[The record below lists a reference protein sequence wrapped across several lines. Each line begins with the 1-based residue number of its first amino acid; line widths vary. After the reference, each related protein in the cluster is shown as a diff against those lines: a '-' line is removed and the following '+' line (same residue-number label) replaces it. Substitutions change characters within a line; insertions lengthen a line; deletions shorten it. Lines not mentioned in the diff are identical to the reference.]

1 MRLALRGIAGTLAL
15 LSLATADAT
24 SRRTPGLRADGDPEL
39 PARLSETGLYEPER
53 PGVVRAENRAF
64 SPQYPL
70 WSDGALKRRW
80 IHLPPGTRID
90 ASRPDDWDFP
100 VGTRFWKQFSF
111 GGRKVETRMLWK
123 VAKARWLA
131 ASYAWNDDQSD
142 AVLAPEAGVRG
153 VVEVAP
159 GRRHSIP
166 SRADCAACHG
176 TPGRPL
182 GFAAL
187 QLSPDRDPNAI
198 HGEPLSSE
206 MLTLETLLREG
217 RLEGAPPT
225 LLSDP
230 PRIRASSPR
239 TRAALGYLAAN
250 CGGCHNKSGEIS
262 ANVPSLAY
270 ADVMAGAD
278 AVAESLVGRATR
290 FQVPG
295 VPEGASVVVDPRAP
309 AQSALLARMR
319 SRRPSSQMPP
329 LGTVLGDPQALEALA
344 EWIDKDLA
352 HQATASAAS
361 PPPN

>member
-1 MRLALRGIAGTLAL
+1 MRAALRGLAGTLAL
-15 LSLATADAT
+15 LSLATAYAT
-24 SRRTPGLRADGDPEL
+24 SRRTPALRADGEPEL
-39 PARLSETGLYEPER
+39 PARLSETGLYEA
-53 PGVVRAENRAF
+53 GQDSVVRAENRAF

-80 IHLPPGTRID
+80 IFLPAGTRID
-90 ASRPDDWDFP
+90 ARRPDDWDFP
-100 VGTRFWKQFSF
+100 VGTRFWKEFSF
-111 GGRKVETRMLWK
+111 GGRRVETRMLWK
-123 VAKARWLA
+123 VSPTRWLM
-131 ASYAWNDDQSD
+131 ASYAWNETQTD
-142 AVLAPEAGVRG
+142 AELAADGVRG
-153 VVEVAP
+153 AVEVAP

-176 TPGRPL
+176 ANGRPL

-187 QLSPDRDPNAI
+187 QLSTDRDPNAI
-198 HGEPLSSE
+198 HGEPLAPG
-206 MLTLETLLREG
+206 MLTLETLVGED
-217 RLEGAPPT
+217 RLANAPPT
-225 LLSDP
+225 WLADP

-250 CGGCHNKSGEIS
+250 CGACHNRGGEIS

-270 ADVMAGAD
+270 ADVMAAAD
-278 AVAESLVGRATR
+278 AVAESLVGRSTR

-295 VPEGASVVVDPRAP
+295 VPDGASVVVDPLAP

-352 HQATASAAS
+352 RTATASAA
-361 PPPN
+361 PPPRN